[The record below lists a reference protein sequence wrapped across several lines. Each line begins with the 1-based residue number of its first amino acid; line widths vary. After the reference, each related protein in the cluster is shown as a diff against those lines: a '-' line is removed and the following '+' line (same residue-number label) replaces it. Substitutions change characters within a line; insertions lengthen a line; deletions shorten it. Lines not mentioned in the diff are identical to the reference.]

1 MVAARASGTLARR
14 ATGGDRYGTRAHHRG
29 RRGAG
34 QGAGAVGQTA
44 IPGGIGWDGGSG
56 TSWRTDTESGLT
68 GILLT
73 QRMMTSPELTELAR
87 DFWAAGYAAIDG

>member
-1 MVAARASGTLARR
+1 MNAPN
-14 ATGGDRYGTRAHHRG
+14 G
-29 RRGAG
+29 RRPGVWITSEA
-34 QGAGAVGQTA
+34 GQTA
-44 IPGGIGWDGGSG
+44 IPGGFGWDGGSG

-73 QRMMTSPELTELAR
+73 QRMMTSPEPTELAL